1 MGTPRHHSE
10 VPVCRVAGAC
20 FEAPT
25 SMHWTSQMPR
35 DDTRVWRRILAD
47 SIGTFCLVFVS
58 AGATIVGASTG
69 GVLSLAGIALALTFV
84 IVALFHTVG
93 RSNRASHGSA
103 LAGAF
108 WSTRRA
114 SSLAVPSYVVGQ
126 CVASIVA
133 TILLRVLVEPAART
147 GVIPASAMLPV
158 TDAMALGVES
168 SLVFM
173 LTFVMLALGG
183 DARAC
188 QRFAPA
194 AVGLTVGFCVLTSGL
209 LPSPSFAPP
218 QTGGLVI
225 VGASSSHWIYWIAPI
240 VAMVAGSR
248 SHDALRGGA
257 APRYAPRDM
266 RGTDRHRSNVVDDV
280 RHTHA
285 LGPGHRRH
293 RAHTVIRPA

>member
-1 MGTPRHHSE
+1 VGTPGNRSE
-10 VPVCRVAGAC
+10 VPVGRVAGAC

-93 RSNRASHGSA
+93 HANGTSRDSV
-103 LAGAF
+103 LAGTF
-108 WSTRRA
+108 RSPRRA
-114 SSLAVPSYVVGQ
+114 SPVAVPSYVVAQ
-126 CVASIVA
+126 CIASIVA
-133 TILLRVLVEPAART
+133 TVLLRVLVEPAARI

-173 LTFVMLALGG
+173 LTFVMLALAADG
-183 DARAC
+183 RVS
-188 QRFAPA
+188 QRFAPV

-209 LPSPSFAPP
+209 QPSPSFAPP

-257 APRYAPRDM
+257 APRYAPREM
-266 RGTDRHRSNVVDDV
+266 RGTNRHQSNVVDDV

-285 LGPGHRRH
+285 LGPRHRRH

>member
-1 MGTPRHHSE
+1 VGTPRNRTE
-10 VPVCRVAGAC
+10 VPVCRVARAS

-84 IVALFHTVG
+84 IVALLHTVG
-93 RSNRASHGSA
+93 HSNGTSQGSV

-108 WSTRRA
+108 RSPRRT
-114 SSLAVPSYVVGQ
+114 SSLAVPSYVVAQ

-133 TILLRVLVEPAART
+133 TVLLRVLVGPAARI
-147 GVIPASAMLPV
+147 GMIPYSVMLPV
-158 TDAMALGVES
+158 TDAMALGIES
-168 SLVFM
+168 SLAFM
-173 LTFVMLALGG
+173 LTFVLFALAADG
-183 DARAC
+183 RVS
-188 QRFAPA
+188 QRFAPV

-218 QTGGLVI
+218 QAGGLVI

-248 SHDALRGGA
+248 SHDALRGGGA
-257 APRYAPRDM
+257 QRYAPREM
-266 RGTDRHRSNVVDDV
+266 RGTDRQSSNVVDDV

-285 LGPGHRRH
+285 LGPRHRRH
-293 RAHTVIRPA
+293 RAHTVVRPS